1 MRTTPPIPRKIVLFL
16 DYDGVLH
23 PDAAYLTRRGPVLRA
38 EGELFMWAPILV
50 ELLRP
55 YPDVQIV
62 LSTSWVRMLGFGRA
76 RDYLP
81 VDLRSRVIG
90 GTWHSAMGRHAEGSH
105 RSESTWFT
113 ESSRYEQIARF
124 ISRAGGR
131 ANHWLAIDDDAEEW
145 ADSQRL
151 RLVETDGDTGLSS
164 PLVQNELRAKL
175 LWLREAAN
183 VDRV

>member
-1 MRTTPPIPRKIVLFL
+1 MLLFL

-23 PDAAYLTRRGPVLRA
+23 PDAAYLVRSRPVLQA

-55 YPDVQIV
+55 YPDLKIV
-62 LSTSWVRMLGFGRA
+62 LSTSWVRLLGFSRA

-81 VDLRSRVIG
+81 VELRSRVIG

-105 RSESTWFT
+105 RADSNWFVA
-113 ESSRYEQIARF
+113 SSRHDQITRY
-124 ISRAGGR
+124 ISRAGER
-131 ANHWLAIDDDAEEW
+131 ASHWLAIDDDAEEW
-145 ADSQRL
+145 ADSNRT

-164 PLVQNELRAKL
+164 PLVQSELRAKL
-175 LWLREAAN
+175 RSLQEAARA
-183 VDRV
+183 DRI